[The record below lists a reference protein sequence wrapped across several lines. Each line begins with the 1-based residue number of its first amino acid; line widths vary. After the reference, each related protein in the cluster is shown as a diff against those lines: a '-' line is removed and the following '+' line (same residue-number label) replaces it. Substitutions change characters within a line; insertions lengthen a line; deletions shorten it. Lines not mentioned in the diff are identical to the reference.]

1 MISCY
6 YCIICIIFILIIII
20 YDHNEKAIEIALE
33 MLETDGVELKPQPAD
48 PVRVLYKNGR

>member
-6 YCIICIIFILIIII
+6 YCIICIIFILITINF
-20 YDHNEKAIEIALE
+20 DHHEKAIEIALE
-33 MLETDGVELKPQPAD
+33 MLKTDGVELKPQPAD